1 MMVSLCSL
9 QWHNWRTFLEM
20 KTVSKTKRFKFVV
33 ERRREVDR
41 FNQWRGALK
50 VVPGYEPER

>member
-1 MMVSLCSL
+1 MMVSLRSS
-9 QWHNWRTFLEM
+9 QWHNWRAFLEIR
-20 KTVSKTKRFKFVV
+20 TVSETKSFKFVV
-33 ERRREVDR
+33 ERRREFDR